1 MKTSPHCRL
10 LTNHHVSCFLSL
22 KFWDFVFQSVAFIIN
37 CLPPSTPP
45 LLASYT
51 KLFNHTPDYYFL
63 GVIYGLCFHYFNPA
77 MTIKLNF
84 TPSHVI
90 FLATPL
96 TIKAINVSIYAL
108 NMSTFLTRY
117 TLKKL
122 PFHFTLPLYLSHH
135 TLLPSLFHRLFSLSR
150 NLLTHHIRNL
160 ITSSPNP
167 NSNPHLPQS
176 LTST

>member
-22 KFWDFVFQSVAFIIN
+22 KFWDFVFQSVAFIVN

-90 FLATPL
+90 FLATPNHKGYKCLHICSKHVYISHQIYFEKTTFPFHL
-96 TIKAINVSIYAL
+96 TS
-108 NMSTFLTRY
+108 
-117 TLKKL
+117 L
-122 PFHFTLPLYLSHH
+122 PFTSHPFAFSPSSFI
-135 TLLPSLFHRLFSLSR
+135 LLKPQSA
-150 NLLTHHIRNL
+150 
-160 ITSSPNP
+160 NP
-167 NSNPHLPQS
+167 PHLQPNNFIS
-176 LTST
+176 